1 MNLQVPNGTY
11 ILLRSLVKVS
21 IYVHSAGSS
30 LQVFV
35 NQLDTGGPSGNVS
48 DYWLR
53 QLEMT

>member
-11 ILLRSLVKVS
+11 ILLRSLVKVG